1 MQYTRIMVDLH
12 NRPGNSLDDWLQG
25 CASRR
30 EAQHLVRQRRVLTGN
45 HPVEVQAGGASLLNF
60 SSNDYLGLASHPEL
74 VKALKDAAEHDGV
87 GSGASALVTG
97 FRSQH
102 YLLEQE
108 LAQFLEREK
117 VLLCSSGYL
126 ANLAVAASLTGKG
139 DVIIQD
145 KLCHASLIDAARL
158 SEARLLRYAHAD
170 TEALQRQLAVQNDGN
185 TLVISDGIF
194 SMDGDTAP
202 LQDMAELCLE
212 HRAWLAVDDAHGI
225 GVCGPGGRGS
235 VAAAGLCTQQVP
247 VLTGTLG
254 KAFGSFGAFV
264 AGSEA
269 LINHLINEARSY
281 IYTTAMPPAIA
292 AAARAAL
299 RRVIE
304 DDWRREHLQVL
315 IKHFR
320 QGAAKRGL
328 TLMASNSPI
337 QPLIIGDSQSAL
349 NLAAHLQQKGFLVVA
364 IRPPTVRKGTARL
377 RITLTAAHQPD
388 QLDALLDAIA
398 AVVSHV

>member
-1 MQYTRIMVDLH
+1 MVASH
-12 NRPGNSLDDWLQG
+12 NRPGNGLDDWLQG

-30 EAQHLVRQRRVLTGN
+30 QAQHLVRQRRVLTGN
-45 HPVEVQAGGASLLNF
+45 HPVEVQAGGTSLLNF

-74 VKALKDAAEHDGV
+74 VSALKDAADSDGV

-102 YLLEQE
+102 HKLEQE

-126 ANLAVAASLTGKG
+126 ANLAVATSLTAKG
-139 DVIIQD
+139 DVIVQD
-145 KLCHASLIDAARL
+145 KLCHASLIEAARL
-158 SEARLLRYAHAD
+158 SGARLLRYAHAD
-170 TEALQRQLAVQNDGN
+170 TEALQRQLDVQNDGN
-185 TLVISDGIF
+185 TLVISDGVF

-202 LQDMAELCLE
+202 LQDLAELCLE
-212 HRAWLAVDDAHGI
+212 HRAWLVVDDAHGI

-235 VAAAGLCTQQVP
+235 VAAAGLCAQQVP

-254 KAFGSFGAFV
+254 KAFGCFGAFV

-269 LINHLINEARSY
+269 LINHLVNEARSY
-281 IYTTAMPPAIA
+281 IYTTAMPPAVA

-315 IKHFR
+315 IEYFR
-320 QGAAKRGL
+320 QGAASRGL
-328 TLMASNSPI
+328 TLMPSNSPI
-337 QPLIIGDSQSAL
+337 QPMIIGDSQSAMD
-349 NLAAHLQQKGFLVVA
+349 LATGLQQKGFLVVA
-364 IRPPTVRKGTARL
+364 IRPPTVREGTARL
-377 RITLTAAHQPD
+377 RITLTAAHQTA
-388 QLDALLDAIA
+388 QIDALLDAISA
-398 AVVSHV
+398 TVSHV

>member
-1 MQYTRIMVDLH
+1 MVDLCI
-12 NRPGNSLDDWLQG
+12 RPGNGLDDWLQ
-25 CASRR
+25 ARAESRQ
-30 EAQHLVRQRRVLTGN
+30 AQHLVRQRQALSGN
-45 HPVEVQAGGASLLNF
+45 CPVEVKLGDASLLNF

-74 VKALKDAAEHDGV
+74 VRALKDATDIDGV

-97 FRSQH
+97 FRNQH
-102 YLLEQE
+102 RELEQE

-126 ANLAVAASLTGKG
+126 ANLAVATSLTAKG
-139 DVIIQD
+139 DVIVQD

-158 SEARLLRYAHAD
+158 SGARLLRYAHAD
-170 TEALQRQLAVQNDGN
+170 SGALQRQLEVQNDGN
-185 TLVISDGIF
+185 TLVISDGVF

-202 LQDMAELCLE
+202 LQEMADLCLE
-212 HRAWLAVDDAHGI
+212 HQAWLAIDDAHGI

-235 VAAAGLCTQQVP
+235 VAAAGLGAQQVP

-254 KAFGSFGAFV
+254 KAFGSFGAFI

-269 LINHLINEARSY
+269 LINHLVNEARSY

-304 DDWRREHLQVL
+304 DDWRREHLQEL

-320 QGAAKRGL
+320 QGAANRGL
-328 TLMASNSPI
+328 TLMPSISPI
-337 QPLIIGDSQSAL
+337 QPMLIGDSQSAL
-349 NLAAHLQQKGFLVVA
+349 NLAAGLQKKGFLVVA

-377 RITLTAAHQPD
+377 RITLTAAHQTG
-388 QLDALLDAIA
+388 QIDALLDAIA
-398 AVVSHV
+398 ATVSHV